1 MAQKGITFLLLASF
15 LVVCLDGCNR
25 KSPFSQAE
33 FMQPDIQW
41 RPIPLWFWN
50 DDSVQAHQLA
60 EELHGMIEK
69 DFYGGCAILPFGGGF
84 RPDYLSE
91 EYFNLYAQIIE
102 QSKAY
107 GARMSMYDEYGFP
120 SGNMGTINGN
130 GVARF
135 RDNHPQDVV
144 KRLDKQEYPTQPS
157 SHCSLQLST
166 KGKRMSTVAFS
177 KQSGQVIPLG
187 EYVSK
192 EGYLEWDVPAEGEWT
207 IMDFTCV
214 TDGDPNVDYLC
225 AQSVQLFI
233 QDTHEQY
240 YSRFPSAFGSVITS
254 TFFDEPTMY
263 RAGGRMWTDGFN
275 ERFTELFG
283 CSPETYYPA
292 LWYEMGDQTAVAR
305 NMLYTTR
312 ATLYS
317 EGFMKTVAEWATEH
331 GILST
336 GHQDQEEVR
345 NPVSVSG
352 DLMLC
357 GKYMTMPGI
366 DKIGG
371 PRPAEDFYKVV
382 SSSANNWDHPFVMSE
397 TYGAMG
403 NIPFQTLYSVAVEQY
418 TKGINNLIPHAV
430 WYNDN
435 KVTFL
440 PELSYRN
447 PLYCDSLPDFNRF
460 LSRLNYILARP
471 GRHIASVAVL
481 YPIQTLQAG
490 HYLDGE
496 RGYYDGGVEVPG
508 TDYNVVSRHLTDELG
523 IDFTYLH
530 PEVLDTKC
538 HLEDNRLVLDNQLNR
553 EEFTTIL
560 LPGVKVIST
569 SNMQRIYQAW
579 QQGMHVIFT
588 TQKPCLCA
596 DLQGSNQ
603 AIRQMVDKMLSDSTH
618 PAQYVAEPTPNALY
632 EALQGVE
639 RDVEFPQDCAL
650 NYIHKV
656 IDGKHVYLFGNID
669 NEEKETIVTINGEIG
684 DCQWMDPHTGQTTP
698 AVPCNQTDGSRRQ
711 YTMHLAPARGMFL
724 ISK

>member
-1 MAQKGITFLLLASF
+1 M
-15 LVVCLDGCNR
+15 
-25 KSPFSQAE
+25 E
-33 FMQPDIQW
+33 PDIQW

-50 DDSVQAHQLA
+50 DDSVQADQLA
-60 EELHGMIEK
+60 EELQGMVEK

-102 QSKAY
+102 LSKAY

-166 KGKRMSTVAFS
+166 EGKRMSTVAFS

-192 EGYLEWDVPAEGEWT
+192 EGCLEWDVPAEDEWT

-336 GHQDQEEVR
+336 GHQDQEEVQ

-371 PRPAEDFYKVV
+371 PRPAEDFYKVI

-430 WYNDN
+430 WYNDD

-496 RGYYDGGVEVPG
+496 RGYYNGGVEVPG
-508 TDYNVVSRHLTDELG
+508 TDYNVVSRYLTDELG

-538 HLEDNRLVLDNQLNR
+538 RLEDNRLILDNQLNR

-579 QQGMHVIFT
+579 KQGMHVIFT

-596 DLQGSNQ
+596 DLQGSSQ
-603 AIRQMVDKMLSDSTH
+603 TIQRMVDEMLSDSTH

-632 EALQGVE
+632 DALQGVE
-639 RDVEFPQDCAL
+639 RDVEFPQDSAL
-650 NYIHKV
+650 NYIHKI

-669 NEEKETIVTINGEIG
+669 NEEKETIVTLNGEIG
-684 DCQWMDPHTGQTTP
+684 NCQWMDPHTGQTTP
-698 AVPCNQTDGSRRQ
+698 AVPCKQVDGQKRQ
-711 YTMHLAPARGMFL
+711 YALHLAPARGMFL